1 MADTSE
7 GQGQGQGHGQGHFY
21 RDADMRPIPD
31 PTVLTNQAV
40 TQASEMLRREIAA
53 SANFLSAR
61 LDAMDEATRLRTAT
75 ATTDTDHQI
84 QHLKELH
91 DKSFG
96 EKFESIQTQFK
107 ERDERV
113 RQTAT
118 DTKTAVDAALKAQQ
132 EAVGKQNEASALAN
146 SKSEDAFTKQIDA
159 LVALLRTNT
168 EALNGAINDLKE
180 RVLLIE
186 GRTVGLAAGNTAH
199 QSANSFVAYLLFGA
213 FGLLVGIGGLIVAIV
228 KP

>member
-1 MADTSE
+1 
-7 GQGQGQGHGQGHFY
+7 
-21 RDADMRPIPD
+21 
-31 PTVLTNQAV
+31 V
-40 TQASEMLRREIAA
+40 
-53 SANFLSAR
+53 
-61 LDAMDEATRLRTAT
+61 LRTASV
-75 ATTDTDHQI
+75 TTDIDHQI
-84 QHLKELH
+84 DHLKELH
-91 DKSFG
+91 EHSFG

-186 GRTVGLAAGNTAH
+186 GRTVGLAVGTNDRHTSNTFA
-199 QSANSFVAYLLFGA
+199 VAVFA
-213 FGLLVGIGGLIVAIV
+213 AIVAAAGLVAVIEIATRAH
-228 KP
+228 